1 MPDMDTLS
9 RPTGGP
15 RWFAAVL
22 GLALCAAAPAGA
34 QAALDGPAA
43 APPVSERAGTPAV
56 FRPDLD
62 RVRALGGV
70 DADARDF
77 TVRGRVISA
86 DDRQP
91 LPGVN
96 VVVEGT
102 TIGIATNAEG
112 RYDITAPSET
122 DSLRFSFIGFETQT
136 IPILGREQI
145 NVTLRPESYQGDEVV
160 VIGYGTTEVRDLT
173 GAVGSISSEDIEG
186 KPLISFEDALSG
198 RVAGVQVQQNSGD
211 QLGNFSVNVRGVGS
225 PNGSNRP
232 LYILDGIPLEAADVA
247 FLGTINTQDIESIS
261 VLKDAS
267 SASIYGTRAADG
279 VVIITTK
286 TGAGR
291 EPQVQLSVETGTQS
305 PIKTLDMLNSAQLAE
320 FRRDAVRNSQGDN
333 PTFTLPAPLQDP
345 QFLAAND
352 VDWQDEVLRTG
363 LTQRYNAS
371 VLGSSG
377 PVQFSGSANY
387 ENREG
392 TLLST
397 DVQKA
402 SVRLNAITQIGDR
415 ATVDFRL
422 NGARQ
427 WANVVTNDRTFG
439 ANFRDAL
446 YKYPWEQPYDPDG
459 SFAAYQSDDPEINQI
474 FSSAFPQ
481 NPVANLLE
489 VERYRQYQQ
498 FISNVALTYEL
509 PFNVEYRG
517 SASANLSVNTA
528 DNFVPTSD
536 RARQQRETIS
546 VESNE
551 QNAYNY
557 FTDQTLRFDGDFGA
571 HNVEALGGF
580 SFQTS
585 YNEFTYVNA
594 GGGTNN
600 RQREIA
606 QQPEIIGA
614 SGGRQPDNVL
624 VSYFSRL
631 NYSYA
636 DKYFVTGTVR
646 RDGSSTFSP
655 DRKWAVF
662 PALGLSWRLSS
673 EPFMERFSAISD
685 LKLRASYGELGDR
698 GGVPIAFAYLNLV
711 TNGQFVGFG
720 DEAVP
725 AVWPRNIAIEDGIS
739 WEIVRQFDVGLDL
752 LLFRG
757 RLGLTL
763 DGYVRNTDNVL
774 GQVTAPPAFVTG
786 SVIGNFGAVRNRG
799 FEVALNTT
807 PVNGGPLGLNWR
819 LDATFG
825 YNENTVTELGEGFLG
840 ESAILFGRGVDGPIG
855 RNGTRSVNR
864 TEVGRSI
871 GEFWVWEFDG
881 ICSTTQYDEA
891 SNSCN
896 GIEGIRPGDTLYRDL
911 DGNGVIDDDDR
922 SFQGQGIPKMFGGV
936 TSALSVGAFEL
947 ETLFTYAIGRKL
959 LDTSLQ
965 FGISGD
971 SNINKRAE
979 VLDRWTPE
987 NQDTDIPRAFQGP
1000 QGYNNVRPS
1009 TFFLQSADFLRLRTL
1024 TLTYRLPE
1032 VYAGMIGARGARLS
1046 LIGSNLLTFT
1056 GYSGFD
1062 PEASSGQRSDSGNI
1076 EASSAPL
1083 SPGLDFTT
1091 YPISK
1096 SIALRLNVTL

>member
-1 MPDMDTLS
+1 MACS
-9 RPTGGP
+9 P
-15 RWFAAVL
+15 RSGSGSLWLAA
-22 GLALCAAAPAGA
+22 ALIALVAAPAGA
-34 QAALDGPAA
+34 QGLADPAPEVGAPILHRPAA
-43 APPVSERAGTPAV
+43 DRAPD
-56 FRPDLD
+56 RPDVW
-62 RVRALGGV
+62 RP
-70 DADARDF
+70 ARDF
-77 TVRGRVISA
+77 TVTGRVISA

-96 VVVEGT
+96 VVVPGT
-102 TIGIATNAEG
+102 TIGAATDVDG
-112 RYDITAPSET
+112 RYEITAPSET
-122 DSLRFSFIGFETQT
+122 DSLRFTYVGFETQVL
-136 IPILGREQI
+136 PILGRAEI
-145 NVTLRPESYQGDEVV
+145 DVTLRPESYEGDEVV

-173 GAVGSISSEDIEG
+173 GAVGSISAEEIED
-186 KPLISFEDALSG
+186 KPLVSFEDALAG

-305 PIKTLDMLNSAQLAE
+305 PIKTLDMLNSAQLADY
-320 FRRDAVRNSQGDN
+320 RRDAVRNSQGDD
-333 PTFTLPAPLQDP
+333 PTYTLPAPLQDP
-345 QFLAAND
+345 TFLAAND
-352 VDWQDEVLRTG
+352 VDWQDEILRTG

-387 ENREG
+387 ENLEG
-392 TLLST
+392 TLIAT

-402 SVRLNAITQIGDR
+402 SVRLNAITQIGEK

-439 ANFRDAL
+439 SNFRDAL
-446 YKYPWEQPYDPDG
+446 YKFPWEQPYNSDG
-459 SFAAYQSDDPEINQI
+459 TFAAYQSDDSELNQI
-474 FSSAFPQ
+474 FSPAFPQ
-481 NPVANLLE
+481 NPVANILE
-489 VERYRQYQQ
+489 FERYRQYQQ

-509 PFNVEYRG
+509 PYNLEYRG

-528 DNFVPTSD
+528 DNFAPTSD
-536 RARQQRETIS
+536 RARQLRETIS

-551 QNAYNY
+551 QNGYNY

-585 YNEFTYVNA
+585 YQEFTYVNA

-600 RQREIA
+600 NQREIA

-614 SGGRQPDNVL
+614 SGGRRPDNVL
-624 VSYFSRL
+624 VSYFSRV

-655 DRKWAVF
+655 SRKWAVF
-662 PALGLSWRLSS
+662 PALGLSWRVSS
-673 EPFMERFSAISD
+673 EPFMEGIDAISD
-685 LKLRASYGELGDR
+685 LKLRTSYGILGDR
-698 GGVPIAFAYLNLV
+698 GGVPIDFAYLNLV
-711 TNGQFVGFG
+711 TNGQFGAFG
-720 DEAVP
+720 DSPVP
-725 AVWPRNIAIEDGIS
+725 QVWPRNIAIEDGIS
-739 WEIVRQFDVGLDL
+739 WEIVRQFDAGFDL

-757 RLGLTL
+757 RLGLTV

-786 SVIGNFGAVRNRG
+786 SVIGNFGAVRNSG

-825 YNENTVTELGEGFLG
+825 YNKNVVTELGEAFLG
-840 ESAILFGRGVDGPIG
+840 ESAILFGRGLDGPIG
-855 RNGTRSVNR
+855 RNGTRSINR

-881 ICSTTQYDEA
+881 ICSTAQYDEA
-891 SNSCN
+891 TGTCN
-896 GIEGIRPGDTLYRDL
+896 GIEGVDPGDTLYRDL

-922 SFQGQGIPKMFGGV
+922 SFQGQGIPKMFGGI
-936 TSALSVGAFEL
+936 TSALSLGAFEL
-947 ETLFTYAIGRKL
+947 ETLFTYALGRKL
-959 LDTSLQ
+959 FDTSLQ
-965 FGISGD
+965 FGIAGD
-971 SNINKRAE
+971 ININKRVD

-987 NQDTDIPRAFQGP
+987 NQDTDIPRAIDGLQGR
-1000 QGYNNVRPS
+1000 GYDNVRAS
-1009 TFFLQSADFLRLRTL
+1009 TFFLQNADFLRLRTL
-1024 TLTYRLPE
+1024 TLTYRLPGQ
-1032 VYAGMIGARGARLS
+1032 YASLVGAREARLS
-1046 LIGSNLLTFT
+1046 FIGSNLLTFT

-1076 EASSAPL
+1076 EAASAPL

-1091 YPISK
+1091 YPISR
-1096 SIALRLNVTL
+1096 SVALRLNVTL